1 MIDIYSKKTYTILIA
16 NSILQQRTYFPLKET
31 RNSHFCV
38 TAKNHRLKAHR
49 QISKKWCFKKYF

>member
-16 NSILQQRTYFPLKET
+16 NSISQQRTYFPLKET

-49 QISKKWCFKKYF
+49 QISKK